1 MHVEEFVAENVPE
14 AAIAV
19 AWISEHKSWVN
30 GEESGP
36 STTIP
41 PRSCTTTELNASVST
56 GSTALSKAKPSA
68 IERNRPPQH

>member
-1 MHVEEFVAENVPE
+1 MQGEEFVADNVPE

-36 STTIP
+36 STTTP
-41 PRSCTTTELNASVST
+41 SKSCTTTELNASVSR
-56 GSTALSKAKPSA
+56 GSTALSKAKSSA
-68 IERNRPPQH
+68 TERNRPPQH